1 MQTHRPKRLRM
12 PWARLAGLAT
22 AGGLAAALAG
32 CGGSAHHHATSST
45 SSTSS
50 TTSTRATPSA
60 RVEQASVA
68 PGARGLPTAAKQLF
82 ASDGPAPG
90 GHDDT
95 VTPGGSVV
103 ASSGFNPAR
112 DGFSF
117 QNYGFIAGQELTPT
131 VLQQMFG
138 TSVCAHGNGGSCQL
152 YPAVQQW
159 AAAVSQ
165 SAFGGHCYGFSMLAL
180 RFFTHDLSPSDYGAS
195 TTYGLQFTPAIE
207 SEIAANYAEQYTAG
221 PTAAARPEEPSQVVQ
236 ALTAALKSRGGP
248 YYTLALFSAPAGTQ
262 GREGHAITPLGI
274 SNLGNGRY
282 QILVYDNNYPG
293 VTRGLD
299 VDVNTQTWS
308 YAAQTN
314 PQSGQAV
321 TWSGQGTSNELTLIP
336 VSAVERPQ
344 NFTAATRADEGV
356 DTIALGGDPDRHANL
371 LITTGAGRKLGFVGG
386 RLVNQIKGAQ
396 VIYPIVNQVALA
408 HPEPVYL
415 VPGNPKLTVTVAGG
429 DPTAAPA
436 KVFVAG
442 PGFGTTVSN
451 LVSDRSSQALIH
463 VAPSGANVSVT
474 LTGPGTGQ
482 TPTVQL
488 ARNVGQGGS
497 TVTVAPRSLSSGNTL
512 TVGLAPG
519 AQTVSLTGSQT
530 TAPVA
535 VKLASVMSH
544 GIKTVNRSHVAV
556 GTGSPRH
563 TTLDLLGLGA
573 SIHGRLPGVAGR
585 KGTPA
590 SLRRF
595 TKRPPLGPSAQITG
609 VQNMTLPQEQ
619 GAMLQN
625 IAQFWQAWFSHEG
638 QQLPAGGYSLVTGTA
653 SCATEQISASS
664 APIYCPSNGIIYL
677 PQTTVARSIK
687 PLGDSAL
694 LYILSYLYA
703 EHVGAA
709 VGITSTKYGVTK
721 IPQIYSCFAGV
732 YFQQAEGEGFLQP
745 TDEAGVN
752 KVLVAIAPAR
762 SKVTSTQL
770 TEAFNRGILSNF
782 HPTVCLQ

>member
-1 MQTHRPKRLRM
+1 MHTHRPQWLRI
-12 PWARLAGLAT
+12 PTTLASRTTAAGLALT
-22 AGGLAAALAG
+22 LGLALAG
-32 CGGSAHHHATSST
+32 CGGARHHHTTTST
-45 SSTSS
+45 SS
-50 TTSTRATPSA
+50 TPSA
-60 RVEQASVA
+60 RVEQASVT
-68 PGARGLPTAAKQLF
+68 PGAHGLPSAAKQLF
-82 ASDGPAPG
+82 ASDGAVPSG
-90 GHDDT
+90 NDQT

-112 DGFSF
+112 DGFAF
-117 QNYGFIAGQELTPT
+117 QNYGFIAGQELTPA

-138 TSVCAHGNGGSCQL
+138 TSVCARGTGGSCEL
-152 YPAVQQW
+152 YPSVQQW

-165 SAFGGHCYGFSMLAL
+165 SSFGGHCYGFSMLAL
-180 RFFTHDLSPSDYGAS
+180 RFFSHNLSPSDYGAS

-207 SEIAANYAEQYTAG
+207 SEIEANYAEQA
-221 PTAAARPEEPSQVVQ
+221 TAAAIAAAKPEQPSQVVA
-236 ALTAALKSRGGP
+236 ALTAALKSRSGP
-248 YYTLALFSAPAGTQ
+248 YYTLGIYNAPVGAQ
-262 GREGHAITPLGI
+262 GRDGHAITPLGI
-274 SNLGNGRY
+274 SNLGSGRY

-293 VTRGLD
+293 VTRGID
-299 VDVNTQTWS
+299 VDTNAQTWS

-321 TWSGQGTSNELTLIP
+321 TWSGKGTSNELTLIP
-336 VSAVERPQ
+336 VSAVEHRQ
-344 NFTAATRADEGV
+344 DFTAATRADQGV

-371 LITTGAGRKLGFVGG
+371 LITTSDGRKLGFVDG
-386 RLVNQIKGAQ
+386 RLVNQIAGAR
-396 VIYPIVNQVALA
+396 VIYPFLNQVALV

-429 DPTAAPA
+429 NPTATPA

-451 LVSDRSSQALIH
+451 LVTGGPSQASIH

-474 LTGPGTGQ
+474 LTRPGTGQ
-482 TPTVQL
+482 VPTVQL
-488 ARNVGQGGS
+488 ARDGGQGGS

-519 AQTVSLTGSQT
+519 THTVSLAGSQI

-535 VKLASVMSH
+535 VKLSSVTSH
-544 GIKTVNRSHVAV
+544 GASTVNRSHVAV
-556 GTGSPRH
+556 GTGAPRQ
-563 TTLDLLGLGA
+563 TSLDLLGFGA
-573 SIHGRLPGVAGR
+573 SIQGQGRLPGVAGHP
-585 KGTPA
+585 GTPA
-590 SLRRF
+590 SLRHF
-595 TKRPPLGPSAQITG
+595 TRRPPLDPSAQISG

-625 IAQFWQAWFSHEG
+625 IAQFWRAWFSNEG
-638 QQLPAGGYSLVTGTA
+638 QQLPAGGYSLVTGT
-653 SCATEQISASS
+653 SNCAAVQISAAS
-664 APIYCPSNGIIYL
+664 PPVYCPSNAVIYL
-677 PQTTVARSIK
+677 PQTTITRAIK

-694 LYILSYLYA
+694 LYILAYLYA

-709 VGITSTKYGVTK
+709 VGVTPAKYGVTK

-752 KVLVAIAPAR
+752 KVLAALAPAH
-762 SKVTSTQL
+762 SQVTSAQL

-782 HPTVCLQ
+782 HPSVCLQ

>member
-1 MQTHRPKRLRM
+1 MQPDEPQRSLTPR
-12 PWARLAGLAT
+12 ARLAGWATVGALA
-22 AGGLAAALAG
+22 LALVLVLAG
-32 CGGSAHHHATSST
+32 CGGAAHHHT
-45 SSTSS
+45 TSS
-50 TTSTRATPSA
+50 TTSTPSA
-60 RVEQASVA
+60 RAERPSVT

-82 ASDGPAPG
+82 ASDGPAPS

-95 VTPGGSVV
+95 VTSGGSVV

-112 DGFSF
+112 DGFAF
-117 QNYGFIAGQELTPT
+117 QNYGFIAGQQLTAT

-138 TSVCAHGNGGSCQL
+138 TSVCAHGAGGSCQL

-159 AAAVSQ
+159 AAAASQ
-165 SAFGGHCYGFSMLAL
+165 TMTGGHCYGFSMLAL
-180 RFFTHDLSPSDYGAS
+180 RFFTHNLSPSDYGAS
-195 TTYGLQFTPAIE
+195 TTYGLQFTSAIE
-207 SEIAANYAEQYTAG
+207 SEIAANFAEQYTAAA
-221 PTAAARPEEPSQVVQ
+221 TAAARPEEPSQIVQ
-236 ALTAALKSRGGP
+236 ALTAALKSRSGP
-248 YYTLALFSAPAGTQ
+248 YYTLGIYSAPAGAQ
-262 GREGHAITPLGI
+262 GRDGHAITPLGI
-274 SNLGNGRY
+274 SNLGNGHY

-293 VTRGLD
+293 VTRGVD
-299 VDVNTQTWS
+299 VDVNALTWS

-321 TWSGQGTSNELTLIP
+321 TWSGQATSNELTLIP
-336 VSAVERPQ
+336 VSAVERQ
-344 NFTAATRADEGV
+344 QAFTVATRADQGV
-356 DTIALGGDPDRHANL
+356 DTIALGGNPDRHANL
-371 LITTGAGRKLGFVGG
+371 LITTGDGHKLGFVGG

-396 VIYPIVNQVALA
+396 VIYPFVNQVALA

-429 DPTAAPA
+429 DPTNVPA

-451 LVSDRSSQALIH
+451 LVTGGASQASVR
-463 VAPSGANVSVT
+463 VAPSGSNVSVT
-474 LTGPGTGQ
+474 LTRPGTGP

-488 ARNVGQGGS
+488 ARDGGQGGS

-519 AQTVSLTGSQT
+519 AHTVSLASSRI

-535 VKLASVMSH
+535 VKLSSVTSH
-544 GIKTVNRSHVAV
+544 GTSTVTRSHVAV
-556 GTGSPRH
+556 GAGAPRQ
-563 TTLDLLGLGA
+563 TNLDLLGLGA
-573 SIHGRLPGVAGR
+573 SIQGRLPGVAGHP
-585 KGTPA
+585 GTPA

-595 TKRPPLGPSAQITG
+595 TRRPPLSPSAQISG

-625 IAQFWQAWFSHEG
+625 IAQFWRAWFGNEG
-638 QQLPAGGYSLVTGTA
+638 QQLPAGGYSLVTGTSACA
-653 SCATEQISASS
+653 STQISSSS
-664 APIYCPSNGIIYL
+664 APVYCPSNGIIYL
-677 PQTTVARSIK
+677 PQTTIARAIK

-694 LYILSYLYA
+694 LYVLAYLYA

-709 VGITSTKYGVTK
+709 VGVTPAKYGVTR

-752 KVLVAIAPAR
+752 KILAAIAPAH

-782 HPTVCLQ
+782 HPAVCLQ

>member
-1 MQTHRPKRLRM
+1 MQTHGLKRRRR
-12 PWARLAGLAT
+12 PWARLAGWAT

-32 CGGSAHHHATSST
+32 CGGAAHHHATT
-45 SSTSS
+45 S
-50 TTSTRATPSA
+50 TTSTASA
-60 RVEQASVA
+60 RAEQASVA
-68 PGARGLPTAAKQLF
+68 PGARGLPTATRQLF
-82 ASDGPAPG
+82 ASDGPAPS

-112 DGFSF
+112 DGFAF
-117 QNYGFIAGQELTPT
+117 QNYGFIGGQQLTPT

-138 TSVCAHGNGGSCQL
+138 TTVCAHGTGGSCEL

-165 SAFGGHCYGFSMLAL
+165 TMFGGHCYGFSMLAL
-180 RFFTHDLSPSDYGAS
+180 RFFTHDLSPSSYGAS

-207 SEIAANYAEQYTAG
+207 SELAANFAEQYTAG
-221 PTAAARPEEPSQVVQ
+221 ATAAARPEPPSQIVQ
-236 ALTAALKSRGGP
+236 ALTAALKSRSGP
-248 YYTLALFSAPAGTQ
+248 VYTLGIYNAPAGAQ
-262 GREGHAITPLGI
+262 DRDGHAITPLGI

-293 VTRGLD
+293 GTRGID
-299 VDVNTQTWS
+299 VDVNAQTWS
-308 YAAQTN
+308 YVTQTN
-314 PQSGQAV
+314 PQSGQAL
-321 TWSGQGTSNELTLIP
+321 TWSGHATSNELTLIP
-336 VSAVERPQ
+336 VSAVERRQ
-344 NFTAATRADEGV
+344 DFTVATRADQGV

-371 LITTGAGRKLGFVGG
+371 LITTRDGRQLGFVGG

-396 VIYPIVNQVALA
+396 VIYPFVNQVGLV

-415 VPGNPKLTVTVAGG
+415 VPGNPELTVTVAGG
-429 DPTAAPA
+429 DPTGAAA

-451 LVSDRSSQALIH
+451 LVTGGSSQASIH
-463 VAPSGANVSVT
+463 VAPRGSNVSVT
-474 LTGPGTGQ
+474 LTRPASGQ
-482 TPTVQL
+482 APTVQL
-488 ARNVGQGGS
+488 ARNSGQGGS

-512 TVGLAPG
+512 TVGLASG
-519 AQTVSLTGSQT
+519 AHTVSLASSQIT
-530 TAPVA
+530 PPVA
-535 VKLASVMSH
+535 VKLSSVTPH
-544 GIKTVNRSHVAV
+544 GTSTVTRSHVAV
-556 GTGSPRH
+556 GAGTPRQ
-563 TTLDLLGLGA
+563 TNLDLLGLGA
-573 SIHGRLPGVAGR
+573 SIQGRLPGVAGHP
-585 KGTPA
+585 GTPA

-595 TKRPPLGPSAQITG
+595 TRRPPLSPSAQISG

-625 IAQFWQAWFSHEG
+625 IAQFWRAWFSNEG
-638 QQLPAGGYSLVTGTA
+638 QQLPAGGYSLVTGTSA
-653 SCATEQISASS
+653 CGTAQITASS
-664 APIYCPSNGIIYL
+664 APVYCPSTGIIYL
-677 PQTTVARSIK
+677 PQATITRAIK

-694 LYILSYLYA
+694 LYILAYLYA

-709 VGITSTKYGVTK
+709 VGVTSAKYGVTK

-732 YFQQAEGEGFLQP
+732 YFYQAEGEGFLQP

-752 KVLVAIAPAR
+752 KVLAAIAPAR
-762 SKVTSTQL
+762 SKVTSSQL

-782 HPTVCLQ
+782 HPSVCLQ

>member
-1 MQTHRPKRLRM
+1 MEARASKRRRM
-12 PWARLAGLAT
+12 RRARLAGWAT

-32 CGGSAHHHATSST
+32 CGGSTHHHST
-45 SSTSS
+45 SA
-50 TTSTRATPSA
+50 TRATPSA

-82 ASDGPAPG
+82 ASDGSAPTSR
-90 GHDDT
+90 DDT

-112 DGFSF
+112 DGFAF

-138 TSVCAHGNGGSCQL
+138 TSVCAHGTGGSCQL

-159 AAAVSQ
+159 VAAVSQ
-165 SAFGGHCYGFSMLAL
+165 AAFGGHCYGFSMLAL
-180 RFFTHDLSPSDYGAS
+180 RFFTHNLSPSSYGAS

-207 SEIAANYAEQYTAG
+207 SEIAANFAEQGTAAAI
-221 PTAAARPEEPSQVVQ
+221 AAARPEEPSQVIQ
-236 ALTAALKSRGGP
+236 ALTAALKSRSGP
-248 YYTLALFSAPAGTQ
+248 YYTLALFSGPAGTQ

-299 VDVNTQTWS
+299 VDVNAQTWS
-308 YAAQTN
+308 YAAETN

-336 VSAVERPQ
+336 VSAVEHQQ
-344 NFTAATRADEGV
+344 NFSAATRAAEGV
-356 DTIALGGDPDRHANL
+356 DTVALGGDPDRHANL
-371 LITTGAGRKLGFVGG
+371 LITTGDGRKLGFVGG

-396 VIYPIVNQVALA
+396 VIYPIVNQVALG

-451 LVSDRSSQALIH
+451 LVTGNSSQASVH
-463 VAPSGANVSVT
+463 VAPSGSNVSVT

-482 TPTVQL
+482 APTVQL
-488 ARNVGQGGS
+488 ARDAGQGGS
-497 TVTVAPRSLSSGNTL
+497 TVTVAPRSLSRGNTL
-512 TVGLAPG
+512 TVGLAPD
-519 AQTVSLTGSQT
+519 AHTVSLAGSQI
-530 TAPVA
+530 TAPATVT
-535 VKLASVMSH
+535 LSSVTPGGSS
-544 GIKTVNRSHVAV
+544 TVSRSHVAV
-556 GTGSPRH
+556 GTGTPRQ
-563 TTLDLLGLGA
+563 TRLDRLLLGA
-573 SIHGRLPGVAGR
+573 SIQGQLPGVAGR

-595 TKRPPLGPSAQITG
+595 TRRPPLGPSASISG
-609 VQNMTLPQEQ
+609 IQNMSLSQEQ

-625 IAQFWQAWFSHEG
+625 VAQFWQAWFG
-638 QQLPAGGYSLVTGTA
+638 NNNLQLPAAGYSLVTGTSA
-653 SCATEQISASS
+653 CGTARISASS
-664 APIYCPSNGIIYL
+664 APAYCPSNGVIYL

-694 LYILSYLYA
+694 LYVLAYLYA
-703 EHVGAA
+703 EHVGGALGVTA
-709 VGITSTKYGVTK
+709 NKYGVTK

-732 YFQQAEGEGFLQP
+732 YFQQAEGEGVLQP

-752 KVLVAIAPAR
+752 KVLAAIVPPG
-762 SKVTSTQL
+762 SKVTSAQL

-782 HPTVCLQ
+782 HPAVCLQ

>member
-1 MQTHRPKRLRM
+1 MQARAPKRRRTSC
-12 PWARLAGLAT
+12 ARLAGLAA

-32 CGGSAHHHATSST
+32 CGSSAHHHST
-45 SSTSS
+45 SSTRS
-50 TTSTRATPSA
+50 TLSA
-60 RVEQASVA
+60 RAEQASVA
-68 PGARGLPTAAKQLF
+68 PGARGLPTGAKQLF
-82 ASDGPAPG
+82 ASDGSAPG

-117 QNYGFIAGQELTPT
+117 QNYGFIAGEELTPT

-138 TSVCAHGNGGSCQL
+138 TTVCAHGSGGSCQL

-159 AAAVSQ
+159 AALVSQ
-165 SAFGGHCYGFSMLAL
+165 TGFGGHCYGFSMLAL
-180 RFFTHDLSPSDYGAS
+180 RFFTHNLSPSDYGAS

-207 SEIAANYAEQYTAG
+207 SEIAANYVEQYTAA
-221 PTAAARPEEPSQVVQ
+221 PTAAASAEEPSQIVQ
-236 ALTAALKSRGGP
+236 ALTAALKSRSGP
-248 YYTLALFSAPAGTQ
+248 YYTLALFSGPPGTQ

-274 SNLGNGRY
+274 SNLGNGKY

-308 YAAQTN
+308 YVAETN

-336 VSAVERPQ
+336 VSAVEGQQ
-344 NFTAATRADEGV
+344 NFTAATQADDGV

-371 LITTGAGRKLGFVGG
+371 LISTGDGRKLGFVGG
-386 RLVNQIKGAQ
+386 RLVNQIKGAR

-429 DPTAAPA
+429 DPTGAAA

-451 LVSDRSSQALIH
+451 LAPSSSSQASIH
-463 VAPSGANVSVT
+463 VAPSGSNVSVT

-482 TPTVQL
+482 APTVQL
-488 ARNVGQGGS
+488 ARDASQGGS

-512 TVGLAPG
+512 TVGLAAG
-519 AQTVSLTGSQT
+519 AHTVSLASSQI

-535 VKLASVMSH
+535 VKLSSVTAQGTS
-544 GIKTVNRSHVAV
+544 TVNRSHVAV
-556 GTGSPRH
+556 GKGAPRR
-563 TTLDLLGLGA
+563 TKLGQLLLGA
-573 SIHGRLPGVAGR
+573 SIPGQLPGVAGR

-595 TKRPPLGPSAQITG
+595 TKRPPLGPSASISG
-609 VQNMTLPQEQ
+609 IQNMSLSQEQ

-625 IAQFWQAWFSHEG
+625 VAQFWQAWFG
-638 QQLPAGGYSLVTGTA
+638 DNKLQLPAAGYSLVTGRSACGTA
-653 SCATEQISASS
+653 QISASS
-664 APIYCPSNGIIYL
+664 APLYCPSNAVIYL

-694 LYILSYLYA
+694 LYVLAYLYA
-703 EHVGAA
+703 EHVGDALGVTA
-709 VGITSTKYGVTK
+709 NKYGVTK

-732 YFQQAEGEGFLQP
+732 YFQQAEGEGVLQP
-745 TDEAGVN
+745 TDQAGVN
-752 KVLVAIAPAR
+752 KVLAALAPAR

-782 HPTVCLQ
+782 HPAVCLQ

>member
-1 MQTHRPKRLRM
+1 MPTHGRRRPRTH
-12 PWARLAGLAT
+12 WARLAGWAT

-32 CGGSAHHHATSST
+32 CGGSAHHQA
-45 SSTSS
+45 
-50 TTSTRATPSA
+50 TTSTASA
-60 RVEQASVA
+60 RAEQASVA

-82 ASDGPAPG
+82 ASDGAAPS

-112 DGFSF
+112 DGFAF
-117 QNYGFIAGQELTPT
+117 QNYGFIAGQQLTAT

-138 TSVCAHGNGGSCQL
+138 TSVCAHGTGVSCQL
-152 YPAVQQW
+152 FPGVQQW

-165 SAFGGHCYGFSMLAL
+165 TMTGGHCYGFSMLAL
-180 RFFTHDLSPSDYGAS
+180 RFFTHDLSPGSFGAS

-207 SEIAANYAEQYTAG
+207 SEIAANFAEQYTAG
-221 PTAAARPEEPSQVVQ
+221 PTAAAKPELPSQIVS
-236 ALTAALKSRGGP
+236 ALTAALKSRSGP
-248 YYTLALFSAPAGTQ
+248 YYTLGIYSAPAGAQ
-262 GREGHAITPLGI
+262 GRDGHAITPLGI
-274 SNLGNGRY
+274 SNLGNSHY

-293 VTRGLD
+293 VTRGI
-299 VDVNTQTWS
+299 DVNVDAQTWS
-308 YAAQTN
+308 YVAQTN
-314 PQSGQAV
+314 PQSGQAD

-336 VSAVERPQ
+336 VSAVERQ
-344 NFTAATRADEGV
+344 QAFNAATRADQGV

-371 LITTGAGRKLGFVGG
+371 LITTGDGRRLGFAGG
-386 RLVNQIKGAQ
+386 KLVNQINGAQ
-396 VIYPIVNQVALA
+396 VIYPMVNQVALVR
-408 HPEPVYL
+408 PEPVFL

-451 LVSDRSSQALIH
+451 LVTGSSSHAAID
-463 VAPSGANVSVT
+463 VAPSGSSVSVT
-474 LTGPGTGQ
+474 LTRPGAGRV
-482 TPTVQL
+482 PTVQL
-488 ARNVGQGGS
+488 ARDGGQGGS
-497 TVTVAPRSLSSGNTL
+497 TVTVAPRALSGGNTL

-519 AQTVSLTGSQT
+519 ANTVSLASSQV

-535 VKLASVMSH
+535 VKLSSVTPH
-544 GIKTVNRSHVAV
+544 GTSIVNRSHVAV
-556 GTGSPRH
+556 GAGAPRQ
-563 TTLDLLGLGA
+563 TRLGRLLFGA
-573 SIHGRLPGVAGR
+573 SVQGRLPGVAGHP
-585 KGTPA
+585 GTPA

-595 TKRPPLGPSAQITG
+595 TRRPPLGPSAQISG

-625 IAQFWQAWFSHEG
+625 IAQFWRAWFSNEG
-638 QQLPAGGYSLVTGTA
+638 QQLPAGGYSLVTGTS
-653 SCATEQISASS
+653 SCATAQISASS
-664 APIYCPSNGIIYL
+664 APVYCPSNGIIYL
-677 PQTTVARSIK
+677 PQTTITRAIK

-694 LYILSYLYA
+694 LYVLAYLYA
-703 EHVGAA
+703 EHVGDA
-709 VGITSTKYGVTK
+709 VGVTAAKYGVTK

-732 YFQQAEGEGFLQP
+732 YFYQAEGEGFLQP

-752 KVLVAIAPAR
+752 KILAALAPAR
-762 SKVTSTQL
+762 SKVSSAQL

-782 HPTVCLQ
+782 HPSVCLQ

>member
-1 MQTHRPKRLRM
+1 MAAHRMKWRLM
-12 PWARLAGLAT
+12 SCTRLAGLAT

-32 CGGSAHHHATSST
+32 CGGTGHHHTTSST
-45 SSTSS
+45 RS
-50 TTSTRATPSA
+50 TPSA
-60 RVEQASVA
+60 RIEQANVA

-82 ASDGPAPG
+82 ASDGPAPSG
-90 GHDDT
+90 NDDT

-112 DGFSF
+112 DGFAF
-117 QNYGFIAGQELTPT
+117 QNYGFIGGAQLTPT

-138 TSVCAHGNGGSCQL
+138 PTVCAHGTGGSCQL

-165 SAFGGHCYGFSMLAL
+165 TMFGGHCYGFSMLAL
-180 RFFTHDLSPSDYGAS
+180 RFFSHDLNPSDYGAS

-207 SEIAANYAEQYTAG
+207 SEIAANFAEQYTAG
-221 PTAAARPEEPSQVVQ
+221 PAAAAQLEEPSQVVQ
-236 ALTAALKSRGGP
+236 ALTAALKSPTAP
-248 YYTLALFSAPAGTQ
+248 YYTLGIYNAPVGAQ
-262 GREGHAITPLGI
+262 GRDGHAITPLGI
-274 SNLGNGRY
+274 SNLGNGKY

-293 VTRGLD
+293 VTRGID
-299 VDVNTQTWS
+299 VDVNAQTWS
-308 YAAQTN
+308 YVTQTN
-314 PQSGQAV
+314 PQSGQADR
-321 TWSGQGTSNELTLIP
+321 WSGQGTSNELTLIP

-344 NFTAATRADEGV
+344 NFSVATRADQGV

-371 LITTGAGRKLGFVGG
+371 LITTADGGKLGFEDGK
-386 RLVNQIKGAQ
+386 LVNQIKGAQ
-396 VIYPIVNQVALA
+396 VIYPFVNQVGLV
-408 HPEPVYL
+408 HPEPVFL

-429 DPTAAPA
+429 DPTAAAA

-451 LVSDRSSQALIH
+451 LVTSSSSQASIH
-463 VAPSGANVSVT
+463 IAPSGSNVSVT
-474 LTGPGTGQ
+474 LTGQGSGQ
-482 TPTVQL
+482 APTVQL
-488 ARNVGQGGS
+488 ARNGGQGGS

-519 AQTVSLTGSQT
+519 AHTVSLAGSQI
-530 TAPVA
+530 TAPAA
-535 VKLASVMSH
+535 VTLSTVTSH
-544 GIKTVNRSHVAV
+544 GTSIVTRSHVAV
-556 GTGSPRH
+556 GTGAPRQ
-563 TTLDLLGLGA
+563 TQLDRLLFGA
-573 SIHGRLPGVAGR
+573 SIQGRLPGVAGH

-595 TKRPPLGPSAQITG
+595 TRRPPLSPGAQISG

-625 IAQFWQAWFSHEG
+625 IAQFWQAWFSNEG
-638 QQLPAGGYSLVTGTA
+638 QQLPAGGYSLVTGTSA
-653 SCATEQISASS
+653 CATAQISASS
-664 APIYCPSNGIIYL
+664 APLYCPSNGIIYL
-677 PQTTVARSIK
+677 PQTTITRAIK

-694 LYILSYLYA
+694 LYVLAYLYA

-709 VGITSTKYGVTK
+709 IGVTPAKYGVTK

-745 TDEAGVN
+745 ADEAGVN
-752 KVLVAIAPAR
+752 KVLAAIAPAG
-762 SKVTSTQL
+762 SKVTSSQL

>member
-1 MQTHRPKRLRM
+1 MQTHGRKRRRM
-12 PWARLAGLAT
+12 PGARLAGLAM

-32 CGGSAHHHATSST
+32 CGGSAHHH
-45 SSTSS
+45 S
-50 TTSTRATPSA
+50 TTSTRSTASA
-60 RVEQASVA
+60 RAEQASVA

-82 ASDGPAPG
+82 ASDGPAPS

-95 VTPGGSVV
+95 VTPGGSVI

-112 DGFSF
+112 DGFAF
-117 QNYGFIAGQELTPT
+117 QNYGFIAGQQLTAT

-138 TSVCAHGNGGSCQL
+138 TSVCAHGTGASCQL

-165 SAFGGHCYGFSMLAL
+165 TMVGGHCYGFSMLAL
-180 RFFTHDLSPSDYGAS
+180 RFFTHDMSPSSFGAG
-195 TTYGLQFTPAIE
+195 TTYGLPFTPAIE
-207 SEIAANYAEQYTAG
+207 SEIAANFAEQYTAG
-221 PTAAARPEEPSQVVQ
+221 ATVAAKPEEPSQIVG

-248 YYTLALFSAPAGTQ
+248 YYTLGIYSAPAGAQ
-262 GREGHAITPLGI
+262 GRDGHAITPLGI

-293 VTRGLD
+293 VTRGID
-299 VDVNTQTWS
+299 VDVNAQTWS

-314 PQSGQAV
+314 PQSGQADI
-321 TWSGQGTSNELTLIP
+321 WSGKGTSNELTLIP
-336 VSAVERPQ
+336 VSAVEHRQ
-344 NFTAATRADEGV
+344 DFTVATRADQGV

-371 LITTGAGRKLGFVGG
+371 LITAGNGRRLGFVGG
-386 RLVNQIKGAQ
+386 RLVNQIKGAR
-396 VIYPIVNQVALA
+396 VIYPFVNRVALA

-415 VPGNPKLTVTVAGG
+415 VPGNPKLTVSVAGG

-436 KVFVAG
+436 KVYVAG

-451 LVSDRSSQALIH
+451 LVTGGSSQASIH
-463 VAPSGANVSVT
+463 VAPSGSNVSVT
-474 LTGPGTGQ
+474 LTRPGTGQ
-482 TPTVQL
+482 PPTVQL
-488 ARNVGQGGS
+488 ARNGGQGGS

-519 AQTVSLTGSQT
+519 AHTVSLASSQI

-535 VKLASVMSH
+535 VKLSSVTPH
-544 GIKTVNRSHVAV
+544 GTSTVNRSHVAV
-556 GTGSPRH
+556 GAGAPRQ
-563 TTLDLLGLGA
+563 TRLGRLLGLGA
-573 SIHGRLPGVAGR
+573 PIRGRLPGVAGHPA
-585 KGTPA
+585 TPA

-595 TKRPPLGPSAQITG
+595 TRRPPLDPSAQISG
-609 VQNMTLPQEQ
+609 VQNMTLSQEQ

-625 IAQFWQAWFSHEG
+625 IAQFWRAWFSNEG
-638 QQLPAGGYSLVTGTA
+638 QQLPAGGYSLVTGTS
-653 SCATEQISASS
+653 SCGTAQLSASA
-664 APIYCPSNGIIYL
+664 APVYCPSNGIIYL
-677 PQTTVARSIK
+677 PQTTITRSIK

-694 LYILSYLYA
+694 LYILAYLYA
-703 EHVGAA
+703 EHVGDA
-709 VGITSTKYGVTK
+709 VGVTPAKYGVTK

-732 YFQQAEGEGFLQP
+732 YFYQAEGEGFLQP

-752 KVLVAIAPAR
+752 KILVAIAPAR
-762 SKVTSTQL
+762 SKVTSAQL

-782 HPTVCLQ
+782 HPSVCLQ